1 MALLGLDTPFQLG
14 LFCSYIGL
22 WALVSVLVHVSQRIG
37 QPAYNP
43 STAVLFTEVVKLGL
57 SIGFYLARDG
67 SATDLVKSV
76 RATSRT
82 LGMYIVP
89 GALYCVYNNLIFYN
103 LSILDPGT
111 YSVLMQLRIVA
122 TAALH
127 SAVFS
132 IRLRGLQW
140 FALLLICA
148 GASLA
153 IDSPQPLL
161 VPPLASALC
170 WLRPGKL
177 SDVPRHVLTCTGIIL
192 KEAEKLG
199 GFAEHNAPP
208 PSEMVVLATPHG
220 TAARGGVYALV
231 MLQVL
236 CSSFAGV
243 YTERLL
249 KGEAL
254 DKACSGATPAV
265 SLQNAA
271 LYVWTIACNTGW
283 MWYNGTIGDA
293 TRPSNLRVLA
303 SPMVLTVIFVSSTGG
318 IVTGYFLKHLDAIR
332 RTIASAIE
340 VFICVLA
347 AWLLF
352 GVPLTAATIV
362 AAGLVG
368 TGVCLYSSTD
378 SKRYLSCK
386 GFAGFSLCI
395 GVLAVTAHFHPA
407 SPIAQDKLPTSSSP
421 GLSRRAP
428 CEAFDR
434 NASLCATWSFRG
446 KPCVHEK
453 GACRSTS
460 PIAQGKLPT
469 SSSPHLSARK
479 LQRLKPSTASAGATG
494 NTVWTAIRGTPCNTF
509 DRNASLCATWS
520 FRGKP
525 CVHEKGACRSTSP
538 IEQGKLPTSSSPHLS
553 GRKLLELQR
562 LKPSAGA
569 SGNAVGTAIKPC
581 VHEKGACRSQAQA
594 NGPPKPKPKPK
605 PKLPCSEEE
614 QHSIWHN
621 ALATL
626 PTSTRALQ
634 HGQRMLK
641 PILPQHIPSY
651 PSQNCLER
659 TRHMDFVAL
668 IISRLAT
675 HGIPCHLEGGS
686 LLGAARHHGFIPW
699 DTKDADLSVYSHD
712 YPRIEAVLKEL
723 SRLKLVSH
731 WHVNTD
737 GVTRLDHRKH
747 LSKAAFALRPTT
759 PLVLLQNASELDRK
773 SGFGYHISMPKSR
786 FYIDL
791 WLMGP
796 VPGLD
801 DSYVTCTGYRGG
813 CWRWWAY
820 GAAAKEAQPVWKKSD
835 VFPMRLA
842 PFGQYFMP
850 VPRVPSALLREAYGH
865 GWNETCGGWL
875 KTDVR
880 FMGPKRRPC
889 ATQHNRYPF
898 IFIEG
903 ERESLKLGSTLVQT
917 FDIASQEFVLGNT
930 SSISSDEASSAMV

>member
-1 MALLGLDTPFQLG
+1 
-14 LFCSYIGL
+14 
-22 WALVSVLVHVSQRIG
+22 VL
-37 QPAYNP
+37 
-43 STAVLFTEVVKLGL
+43 
-57 SIGFYLARDG
+57 
-67 SATDLVKSV
+67 
-76 RATSRT
+76 
-82 LGMYIVP
+82 
-89 GALYCVYNNLIFYN
+89 
-103 LSILDPGT
+103 
-111 YSVLMQLRIVA
+111 
-122 TAALH
+122 
-127 SAVFS
+127 
-132 IRLRGLQW
+132 
-140 FALLLICA
+140 
-148 GASLA
+148 
-153 IDSPQPLL
+153 
-161 VPPLASALC
+161 
-170 WLRPGKL
+170 
-177 SDVPRHVLTCTGIIL
+177 
-192 KEAEKLG
+192 
-199 GFAEHNAPP
+199 
-208 PSEMVVLATPHG
+208 
-220 TAARGGVYALV
+220 
-231 MLQVL
+231 LQVL

-283 MWYNGTIGDA
+283 MWYKGTIGDA

-407 SPIAQDKLPTSSSP
+407 SPIAQDKLPTSSPP
-421 GLSRRAP
+421 GLSLRQAQAP

-446 KPCVHEK
+446 KPCVHER

-469 SSSPHLSARK
+469 LSSPHLSGRKLLK
-479 LQRLKPSTASAGATG
+479 LQRLKPSTASA
-494 NTVWTAIRGTPCNTF
+494 
-509 DRNASLCATWS
+509 DASS
-520 FRGKP
+520 
-525 CVHEKGACRSTSP
+525 
-538 IEQGKLPTSSSPHLS
+538 
-553 GRKLLELQR
+553 
-562 LKPSAGA
+562 
-569 SGNAVGTAIKPC
+569 NAVGTAIKPC

-594 NGPPKPKPKPK
+594 NGPPKPKPKS
-605 PKLPCSEEE
+605 KLPCSEEE
-614 QHSIWHN
+614 QHSIWQN

-626 PTSTRALQ
+626 PTSPRSLQ
-634 HGQRMLK
+634 HGQGMFK
-641 PILPQHIPSY
+641 PILPQHIPGY
-651 PSQNCLER
+651 PSQNCLKR
-659 TRHMDFVAL
+659 TSHMDFVAL

-712 YPRIEAVLKEL
+712 YPRIEAVLREL
-723 SRLKLVSH
+723 RFLKLVSH

-737 GVTRLDHRKH
+737 GVTRLNHREH
-747 LSKAAFALRPTT
+747 LSKVAFALRPTT
-759 PLVLLQNASELDRK
+759 PLVLLQNASKVDRK
-773 SGFGYHISMPKSR
+773 SGFGYHIRMPKLR

-813 CWRWWAY
+813 CWRWWAK

-889 ATQHNRYPF
+889 ATQYNRYAF

-903 ERESLKLGSTLVQT
+903 ERESLKLGSTLMQT

-930 SSISSDEASSAMV
+930 SRQRRAVLDGGR

>member
-82 LGMYIVP
+82 LAMYIVP

-148 GASLA
+148 GALLA

-199 GFAEHNAPP
+199 GFADHNAPP
-208 PSEMVVLATPHG
+208 SAPPLSEMVVLATPHG

-407 SPIAQDKLPTSSSP
+407 SPIAQDKL
-421 GLSRRAP
+421 RQAQAP
-428 CEAFDR
+428 CGAF
-434 NASLCATWSFRG
+434 
-446 KPCVHEK
+446 H
-453 GACRSTS
+453 
-460 PIAQGKLPT
+460 
-469 SSSPHLSARK
+469 
-479 LQRLKPSTASAGATG
+479 
-494 NTVWTAIRGTPCNTF
+494 
-509 DRNASLCATWS
+509 RNASLCATWS

-634 HGQRMLK
+634 HGQGMFK

-842 PFGQYFMP
+842 PFGQYVMP

-880 FMGPKRRPC
+880 SMGPKRRPC

>member
-1 MALLGLDTPFQLG
+1 ML
-14 LFCSYIGL
+14 
-22 WALVSVLVHVSQRIG
+22 
-37 QPAYNP
+37 
-43 STAVLFTEVVKLGL
+43 
-57 SIGFYLARDG
+57 
-67 SATDLVKSV
+67 
-76 RATSRT
+76 
-82 LGMYIVP
+82 
-89 GALYCVYNNLIFYN
+89 
-103 LSILDPGT
+103 
-111 YSVLMQLRIVA
+111 
-122 TAALH
+122 
-127 SAVFS
+127 
-132 IRLRGLQW
+132 
-140 FALLLICA
+140 
-148 GASLA
+148 
-153 IDSPQPLL
+153 
-161 VPPLASALC
+161 
-170 WLRPGKL
+170 
-177 SDVPRHVLTCTGIIL
+177 
-192 KEAEKLG
+192 
-199 GFAEHNAPP
+199 
-208 PSEMVVLATPHG
+208 
-220 TAARGGVYALV
+220 
-231 MLQVL
+231 LQVL

-283 MWYNGTIGDA
+283 MWYKGTIGDA

-407 SPIAQDKLPTSSSP
+407 SPIAQDKLPTSSPP
-421 GLSRRAP
+421 GLSLRQAQAP

-446 KPCVHEK
+446 KPCVHER

-469 SSSPHLSARK
+469 LSSPHLSGRKLLK
-479 LQRLKPSTASAGATG
+479 LQRLKPSTASA
-494 NTVWTAIRGTPCNTF
+494 
-509 DRNASLCATWS
+509 DASS
-520 FRGKP
+520 
-525 CVHEKGACRSTSP
+525 
-538 IEQGKLPTSSSPHLS
+538 
-553 GRKLLELQR
+553 
-562 LKPSAGA
+562 
-569 SGNAVGTAIKPC
+569 NAVGTAIKPC

-594 NGPPKPKPKPK
+594 NGPPKPKPKS
-605 PKLPCSEEE
+605 KLPCSEEE
-614 QHSIWHN
+614 QHSIWQN

-626 PTSTRALQ
+626 PTSPRSLQ
-634 HGQRMLK
+634 HGQGMFK
-641 PILPQHIPSY
+641 PILPQHIPGY
-651 PSQNCLER
+651 PSQNCLKR
-659 TRHMDFVAL
+659 TSHMDFVAL

-712 YPRIEAVLKEL
+712 YPRIEAVLREL
-723 SRLKLVSH
+723 RFLKLVSH

-737 GVTRLDHRKH
+737 GVTRLNHREH
-747 LSKAAFALRPTT
+747 LSKVAFALRPTT
-759 PLVLLQNASELDRK
+759 PLVLLQNASKVDRK
-773 SGFGYHISMPKSR
+773 SGFGYHIRMPKLR

-813 CWRWWAY
+813 CWRWWAK

-889 ATQHNRYPF
+889 ATQYNRYAF

-903 ERESLKLGSTLVQT
+903 ERESLKLGSTLMQT

-930 SSISSDEASSAMV
+930 SRQRRAVLDGGR